1 MPDKLISQEHPFVST
16 TMSLLFP
23 RDGKRV
29 YMYILILNM
38 KMTWRHW
45 HTCVTFSLSSA
56 HDFLRTI
63 LQTGFPKCLPV
74 ENKFPKALL
83 QLVIICYYLVLY
95 TLFCLSQNRIGT
107 DYLLLLLLLLK
118 QDSLWVYLPQDMMEN
133 RYSILRFRIVIM
145 VKDKIR
151 AHPTMH

>member
-16 TMSLLFP
+16 TMSLLFH

-38 KMTWRHW
+38 KMTWRRW

-83 QLVIICYYLVLY
+83 QLVIICYYLVLC
-95 TLFCLSQNRIGT
+95 TLFFVWRQETNGLGLSAIIIVAFQT
-107 DYLLLLLLLLK
+107 
-118 QDSLWVYLPQDMMEN
+118 
-133 RYSILRFRIVIM
+133 RFTVWWKIVIQFW
-145 VKDKIR
+145 DSEE
-151 AHPTMH
+151 